1 MPDDPNAQPTAD
13 VAAADVAATGGG
25 AVDDG
30 LSSPF
35 VPLRQPIFRAVWFAS
50 LASNFGG
57 MIQSVGA
64 AWLMTSIASSA
75 DMVALVQASTTL
87 PIMMFSLAAGAISD
101 NFDRRKIMLTA
112 QGFMFTVS
120 VALAV
125 SAWFGVIT
133 PWLLLSLTFLLGCGT
148 ALNGPAWQSSVG
160 EMVPR
165 RDLPAAITLNSVGF
179 NIARSVGPAL
189 GGFIVAAAGVVASFT
204 VNALS
209 YVGLVTVLARWNPPK
224 IERVLPRETLGIAM
238 SAGIRYVAMSP
249 NIRSVLLRGAAFGFG
264 AIAVQA
270 LLPLV
275 ARDLVKGG
283 PLTFGL
289 LLGAFGAGAVGGA
302 LLSARVRRTLTTET
316 LVRASFA
323 AFAAAVILAG
333 LSVYTVTTMAALL
346 VAGASWVLAL
356 STFNAT
362 VQLSAPRWV
371 VGRALALYQMATF
384 GGMAFGSWVWGSI
397 ALHFGTDRALYCAGA
412 VLLAGAALGL
422 RYALPPLEQLNLD
435 PLSRWQVPKVAVD
448 IEPRSGPIIVTIEY
462 IIREEDIVP
471 FLNVMAERR
480 RIRRR
485 DGARHWTLLRDLTD
499 PRLWIERYD
508 SPTWVEYIRQN
519 QRVTQA
525 DAMIGDRVRALHQ
538 GPNPPVVHRVIERQT
553 GSLPFV
559 QPQPVQD
566 AATPTTDPRIS

>member
-13 VAAADVAATGGG
+13 VAAADVAATEGGV
-25 AVDDG
+25 VDDG

-204 VNALS
+204 VNALT
-209 YVGLVTVLARWNPPK
+209 YIGLVTVLVRWNPPK

-302 LLSARVRRTLTTET
+302 LLSARVRRALTTET

-323 AFAAAVILAG
+323 AFSIAVIFAG

-346 VAGASWVLAL
+346 IAGASWVLAL

-485 DGARHWTLLRDLTD
+485 DGARHWALLRDLTD

-559 QPQPVQD
+559 QPQPAQD